1 MLYGFKISISRLT
14 ETGKEKKQTEEYITD
29 AITFGEV
36 EVKAQ
41 QIIDDYNLD
50 GSVTAIFISPIKEI
64 QERNGSF
71 GKTDDNAFY
80 KATIVEETP
89 TDNDT
94 VKEVKYHTLVA
105 AENISE
111 ATNLTKEYI
120 KQYGLADMRIDGV
133 VKTKII
139 NFLK

>member
-1 MLYGFKISISRLT
+1 MLYGFKISVSRIT
-14 ETGKEKKQTEEYITD
+14 ETGKEKRQTEEYITD

-71 GKTDDNAFY
+71 GKTEENDFY
-80 KATIVEETP
+80 KVTVVT
-89 TDNDT
+89 TLLNDNGT
-94 VKEVKYHTLVA
+94 EKELKYQTLVA
-105 AENISE
+105 ASSVAE
-111 ATNLTKEYI
+111 ANKLSQEYI
-120 KQYGLADMRIDGV
+120 KQYADDMRIDGV